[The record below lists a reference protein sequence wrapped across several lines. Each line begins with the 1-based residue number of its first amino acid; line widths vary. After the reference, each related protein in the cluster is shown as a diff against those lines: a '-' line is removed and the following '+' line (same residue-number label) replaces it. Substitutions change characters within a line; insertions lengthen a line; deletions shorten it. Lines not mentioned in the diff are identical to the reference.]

1 MKKNY
6 ETPAVEVVEFN
17 YSDQVVASST
27 GTNTCTA
34 RYINFKNDDGACGD
48 PTTWKY
54 YD

>member
-27 GTNTCTA
+27 GTVCMS
-34 RYINFKNDDGACGD
+34 RYINFKDETGGCGD
-48 PTTWKY
+48 PSTWKY